1 MGVFSDRLK
10 CRSEMCA
17 GRAIGGI
24 GRERPMDENAM
35 GVAAVT
41 TPNSSEVKNF
51 HPPETGRMG
60 HPQRLEAAPQ
70 FAYLAL
76 VGTRN
81 VPRLTLT
88 G

>member
-24 GRERPMDENAM
+24 GCERPMDEFNAM

-51 HPPETGRMG
+51 HPSRDGKDG
-60 HPQRLEAAPQ
+60 AP
-70 FAYLAL
+70 ATA
-76 VGTRN
+76 
-81 VPRLTLT
+81 
-88 G
+88 